1 MRIVILVAALA
12 AAVPSL
18 AAEPFVLAPQDVPEW
33 KAVYGRV
40 EARDLVPARARIGG
54 TVVGLMV
61 SEGDEVEAGAKIAI
75 VRDDKIDFQ
84 IAAIDAQLRAL
95 EAQLGRAQSELERG
109 RSLVERGVITTQR
122 LEQLSTDVDV
132 TLNQIAATQAQR
144 SVLVQQGE
152 EGDVLAPATGRVLT
166 VPLTTGAVIMPGEPV
181 ATIGGGGFFL
191 RLAIPERHSAEL
203 EEGAPIRIVTAGTAR
218 EGRLAKIYPRIENGR
233 VIADVEV
240 EGLDDAFIDA
250 RVLVEVPVGMRSALL
265 VPQAALATRSGLDF
279 VRVMSGD
286 AEVERVVVPGE
297 ALMGEDQIFIEI
309 LTGLE
314 AGDRVIVP

>member
-1 MRIVILVAALA
+1 MRIAVLVAALA
-12 AAVPSL
+12 ATAPSV

-54 TVVGLMV
+54 TVVELLV
-61 SEGDEVEAGAKIAI
+61 SEGDEVDAGARIAI

-109 RSLVERGVITTQR
+109 RSLVERGVITAQR

-132 TLNQIAATQAQR
+132 TQNQIAATQAQR
-144 SVLVQQGE
+144 SVIVQQGE
-152 EGDVLAPATGRVLT
+152 EGDVLAPASGRVLT
-166 VPLTTGAVIMPGEPV
+166 VPLTKGAVIMPGEPV

-203 EEGAPIRIVTAGTAR
+203 EEGAPIRIVTAGETR
-218 EGRLAKIYPRIENGR
+218 QGRLAKIYPRIENGR

-240 EGLDDAFIDA
+240 EGLDDAFVDA

-265 VPQAALATRSGLDF
+265 VPQAALATRAGLDF
-279 VRVMSGD
+279 VRVMAGG
-286 AEVERVVVPGE
+286 AEVERVVVAGE
-297 ALMGEDQIFIEI
+297 TIMQDGKTHIEI

-314 AGDRVIVP
+314 AGDSVIAP